1 MDELKKLF
9 IKKPKDIE
17 EIALW
22 MDKLVN
28 VASNN
33 INKDFSPRRL
43 SKGTRAVEPLPTN
56 TRQLSSFRTR
66 IGTML
71 EYALSTEMDK
81 IIRYH
86 NGEEFYFTFAVS
98 HEYPDF
104 YLRDHTLS
112 SLLRIE
118 MKAVDA
124 DSDEQ
129 AARFGV
135 PTVCIENSNDLLLL
149 VGWKWEPILLEEI
162 EIGEYP
168 HIFISMVL
176 PAKDIVAERDARLL
190 IAGGKIE
197 GSEVLVPK
205 RGQSDV
211 FVPDPGNYGKF
222 WRLVHRSRREA
233 KDLSPAVKRFLDF
246 LRIIDEHSPN
256 NRFKQNSGK

>member
-1 MDELKKLF
+1 MDKLKELLNE
-9 IKKPKDIE
+9 KPKDIE

-28 VASNN
+28 IASDN

-43 SKGTRAVEPLPTN
+43 SKGTRVIDPLPTN
-56 TRQLSSFRTR
+56 TRQLSSYRTR

-81 IIRYH
+81 IIREH
-86 NGEEFYFTFAVS
+86 NGEEFYLTFAVS

-104 YLRDHTLS
+104 YLRDETLS
-112 SLLRIE
+112 SMLRIE

-135 PTVCIENSNDLLLL
+135 PTVDIENSNDLLLL
-149 VGWKWEPILLEEI
+149 VGWKWESITANKV

-176 PAKDIVAERDARLL
+176 PAKDIVAERDTRLK

-197 GSEVLVPK
+197 GSEVFVPK
-205 RGQSDV
+205 RGQANV
-211 FVPDPGNYGKF
+211 FVVDQGNYGKF
-222 WRLVHRSRREA
+222 WRLVHSSRREA
-233 KDLSPAVKRFLDF
+233 KDLSPSVKRFLTF
-246 LRIIDEHSPN
+246 LKCIDEHSPN
-256 NRFKQNSGK
+256 NRFKKDSGK